1 MTAAALAFLFATH
14 ELTMST
20 ILYGPGSETFAV
32 VILNQ
37 QDLGDTGAT
46 AALAVV
52 LTLPAVVFAAGLLA
66 ASRSR
71 RPPLVNQS

>member
-52 LTLPAVVFAAGLLA
+52 LTIPAVVFAAVLLA
-66 ASRSR
+66 
-71 RPPLVNQS
+71 PPDRGAYGS